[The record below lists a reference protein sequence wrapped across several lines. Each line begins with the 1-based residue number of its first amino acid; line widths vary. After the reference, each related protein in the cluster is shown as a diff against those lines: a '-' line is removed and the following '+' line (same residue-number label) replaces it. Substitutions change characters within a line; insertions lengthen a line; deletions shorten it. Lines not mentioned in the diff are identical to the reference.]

1 VQDKIQDSVV
11 IEKYPKKNQKRRS
24 MGAVRLQNS
33 VTATE
38 HLVEIGRQKLLIKQC
53 YYEKK
58 LKLLKQKNQL
68 LLRQVLAHEKLLSK

>member
-1 VQDKIQDSVV
+1 MQDKIQDSVV
-11 IEKYPKKNQKRRS
+11 IEKYPKKTQKRRY

-38 HLVEIGRQKLLIKQC
+38 NLVEIGRQKLLIKQC

-58 LKLLKQKNQL
+58 LKLLEQKNQL